1 MVSVIIPYFG
11 LASLFT
17 SIKHPVN
24 KKQCTVK
31 IHTSA
36 RVKISGPMSTWS
48 INHHR
53 WLKMLQCAVVIGL
66 KAESPI
72 SSGLNALKRCYPC
85 IQKEHAKPL
94 RGGASHP
101 NSTAITGHKLSSCT
115 KGIQHL
121 STVKITNTWF
131 FRIASMLKRLRTW
144 FPLSYG
150 GEMTTRSQ
158 VSKTLWVL
166 NVNKISG
173 VASSWR
179 ALLIT
184 LTSKLLEKTECGMN

>member
-36 RVKISGPMSTWS
+36 RVKISGPTSTWS

-66 KAESPI
+66 KAESSI
-72 SSGLNALKRCYPC
+72 SSGLNALKRCYSC
-85 IQKEHAKPL
+85 IQKEHAKPEGWSFSPQL
-94 RGGASHP
+94 NSHYGTQTIQLHKRDP
-101 NSTAITGHKLSSCT
+101 TFVHREDHQYSVLQNSVNVEKAENMISVELWRWNDNSLSGF
-115 KGIQHL
+115 KDFVG
-121 STVKITNTWF
+121 
-131 FRIASMLKRLRTW
+131 LKC
-144 FPLSYG
+144 
-150 GEMTTRSQ
+150 E
-158 VSKTLWVL
+158 
-166 NVNKISG
+166 
-173 VASSWR
+173 
-179 ALLIT
+179 
-184 LTSKLLEKTECGMN
+184 